1 MSGERCSSPNFLR
14 GSCGLKCF
22 LYASPGPQPKCYSTL
37 QLHSHLVSQG
47 EPSTL
52 PDGHSKWGVPVWCL
66 SPSPH
71 PELPCAVYLTH
82 FWSIRKCSILPRVWG
97 YCPILLSLC
106 PSLSAVTLM
115 VLSHPPGLCPALP
128 VRHGS
133 FPKESQR
140 GLSFPSMRSTQ
151 HWVMEGLGRAVHV
164 KRKDHG
170 LSGWGRPQKPE
181 KSGGVT

>member
-1 MSGERCSSPNFLR
+1 MPHQGLSPNVTAHCSYTATWCPKVSPPPSQMDIVNGACPSGVFPLPLIQ
-14 GSCGLKCF
+14 SCPVLSIS
-22 LYASPGPQPKCYSTL
+22 LTSGPSESAQFYPES
-37 QLHSHLVSQG
+37 
-47 EPSTL
+47 
-52 PDGHSKWGVPVWCL
+52 GVTVL
-66 SPSPH
+66 SS
-71 PELPCAVYLTH
+71 
-82 FWSIRKCSILPRVWG
+82 
-97 YCPILLSLC
+97 C